1 MPTVLKSGILNL
13 LEPLG
18 PVRALNG
25 IALHLPLPLLSKDQR
40 LLYGL
45 LCLSLLYGLLCLSLL
60 YGLLCLSLNIYRFS
74 MKSITFRD
82 YFPILPSLIGFYN
95 VEVFCVLRGTK

>member
-1 MPTVLKSGILNL
+1 MPTVLKSGSLNL

-18 PVRALNG
+18 PVRALNE

-45 LCLSLLYGLLCLSLL
+45 LCLSLK
-60 YGLLCLSLNIYRFS
+60 IFRFS

-82 YFPILPSLIGFYN
+82 YFPILPSVIGFYN